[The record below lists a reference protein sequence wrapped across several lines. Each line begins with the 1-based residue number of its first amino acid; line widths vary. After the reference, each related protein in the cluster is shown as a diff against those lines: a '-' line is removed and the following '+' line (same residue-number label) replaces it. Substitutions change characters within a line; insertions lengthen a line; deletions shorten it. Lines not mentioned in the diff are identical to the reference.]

1 MAFFWVWCWSQTRLK
16 KTNQIDDIGVQTDR
30 PNRRYSIIN
39 WTLIP
44 VNIFHLV
51 GFLKPW
57 FLTNIT
63 SPGAKKTQG
72 FARCLANKVEKTS
85 PFQVPSPFFATQT
98 YLFSVTHKRPPT
110 AYLLRPTYHHLSL
123 PPPTCHYLYLP
134 LPTTTCH
141 YPPATTC
148 HILPLPYLPISS
160 TLYLPLPA
168 SLYLPLHYLPLP
180 ATTSTCQ
187 YLTLPAIACHYL
199 LLLDYQLLRL
209 IDMCYSIVKM
219 WKHSKYQSSRALAYQ
234 TRVPNSPE
242 NNIFYVVLAADNT
255 PTGQIEDQIK

>member
-1 MAFFWVWCWSQTRLK
+1 MFGKQSRKNQSISGALPFLCDSDLPVLCHSQTSSYRL
-16 KTNQIDDIGVQTDR
+16 
-30 PNRRYSIIN
+30 P
-39 WTLIP
+39 
-44 VNIFHLV
+44 
-51 GFLKPW
+51 
-57 FLTNIT
+57 
-63 SPGAKKTQG
+63 A
-72 FARCLANKVEKTS
+72 A
-85 PFQVPSPFFATQT
+85 T
-98 YLFSVTHKRPPT
+98 YLPPSLSSAT
-110 AYLLRPTYHHLSL
+110 YLP
-123 PPPTCHYLYLP
+123 LP
-134 LPTTTCH
+134 LPTTTYH
-141 YPPATTC
+141 YLPLPTCNYLPHPPTTLPANFFQSLPATTC
-148 HILPLPYLPISS
+148 QS
-160 TLYLPLPA
+160 LPA
-168 SLYLPLHYLPLP
+168 TALP

>member
-1 MAFFWVWCWSQTRLK
+1 MWCWSQTRLK

-39 WTLIP
+39 WKLIP

-63 SPGAKKTQG
+63 SPGPGAKKTQG
-72 FARCLANKVEKTS
+72 FARCLANKVEITS

-98 YLFSVTHKRPPT
+98 YLFS
-110 AYLLRPTYHHLSL
+110 LSL
-123 PPPTCHYLYLP
+123 TNVLLPPTCCDLPTTISLFRHLPATTSTYHYLYLP
-134 LPTTTCH
+134 LPATTHLQLPATSSHYLTCQFLPLSTCHYLPVSACHCTTCH
-141 YPPATTC
+141 Y
-148 HILPLPYLPISS
+148 LP
-160 TLYLPLPA
+160 
-168 SLYLPLHYLPLP
+168 
-180 ATTSTCQ
+180 
-187 YLTLPAIACHYL
+187 LPAIACHYL

-234 TRVPNSPE
+234 TRIPNSPE

>member
-1 MAFFWVWCWSQTRLK
+1 MWCWSQTRLK

-39 WTLIP
+39 WKLIP

-63 SPGAKKTQG
+63 SPGPGTKKTQG

-98 YLFSVTHKRPPT
+98 YLFS
-110 AYLLRPTYHHLSL
+110 LSL
-123 PPPTCHYLYLP
+123 TNVLLPPTCCD
-134 LPTTTCH
+134 LPTTISLFRHLPATTSTYH

-168 SLYLPLHYLPLP
+168 SLCLPLHYLPLP
-180 ATTSTCQ
+180 AATCHCLPLSVTTWLPATTSNW
-187 YLTLPAIACHYL
+187 YVLFDRENVKTL
-199 LLLDYQLLRL
+199 
-209 IDMCYSIVKM
+209 
-219 WKHSKYQSSRALAYQ
+219 
-234 TRVPNSPE
+234 
-242 NNIFYVVLAADNT
+242 
-255 PTGQIEDQIK
+255 

>member
-1 MAFFWVWCWSQTRLK
+1 MFGKQSRKNQSISGALPFLCDSDLPVLCHSQTSSYRL
-16 KTNQIDDIGVQTDR
+16 
-30 PNRRYSIIN
+30 P
-39 WTLIP
+39 
-44 VNIFHLV
+44 
-51 GFLKPW
+51 
-57 FLTNIT
+57 
-63 SPGAKKTQG
+63 A
-72 FARCLANKVEKTS
+72 A
-85 PFQVPSPFFATQT
+85 T
-98 YLFSVTHKRPPT
+98 YLPPSLSSAT
-110 AYLLRPTYHHLSL
+110 YLPLPLPTY
-123 PPPTCHYLYLP
+123 

-160 TLYLPLPA
+160 NLYLPLPA